1 MVNRGNVRKRT
12 FLNDISIVN
21 GQPWRCQ
28 EENVSEWH
36 LDLLMVNRGDVKK
49 RTSLKD
55 ILIVNGQP
63 WRCQEEDVT
72 EWHLDC

>member
-1 MVNRGNVRKRT
+1 MVNRGDVRKKRFWMT
-12 FLNDISIVN
+12 SRFVN

-36 LDLLMVNRGDVKK
+36 LDLLMVSRGDVKK
-49 RTSLKD
+49 RTLLND
-55 ILIVNGQP
+55 ILIVIGQP
-63 WRCQEEDVT
+63 WRSQEENAT